1 MSATH
6 AALLRGINVGKAKR
20 VSMAELRTAVQQ
32 LGYGGVR
39 TLLNSGN
46 LVFEA
51 PDADPNEAALL
62 IERAVLDRA
71 GVSSRVT
78 VITAEELA
86 EAVAGNPLLS
96 VGDDP
101 SRLHVAFLA
110 DPADRRALEPLA
122 QRNWAPEALA
132 LGARVA
138 YLWCPAGV
146 TGSALVPELER
157 KANRRITLR
166 NWSTVMKLQALMAD

>member
-1 MSATH
+1 MGATH
-6 AALLRGINVGKAKR
+6 VGLLRGINVGRAKR
-20 VSMAELRTAVQQ
+20 VSMAELRTAVER
-32 LGYGGVR
+32 LGYSRVR

-51 PDADPNEAALL
+51 PDADPDEAAAR
-62 IERAVLDRA
+62 IEQAVLDRT

-78 VITAEELA
+78 VITAGELA

-110 DPADRRALEPLA
+110 HPSDRRALEPLA
-122 QRNWAPEALA
+122 QRDWAPEALA

-157 KANRRITLR
+157 TADRRVTLR
-166 NWSTVMKLQALMAD
+166 NWATVLKLQALLAG